1 MQQKVIAI
9 KSTPGYQELGTVN
22 NTAMNIGLHVP
33 FQSNLSVHQQMN
45 G

>member
-22 NTAMNIGLHVP
+22 NAAMNIGLHVP